1 MRTQSSST
9 VLTDALSAPRVAAA
23 VDGRGP
29 ALLTEVEL
37 ASVAAAGSKPGISGG
52 CNKEQR

>member
-9 VLTDALSAPRVAAA
+9 ALADALSAPRVAAA
-23 VDGRGP
+23 ADERRPVV
-29 ALLTEVEL
+29 LTEAEL
-37 ASVAAAGSKPGISGG
+37 ASVAAAGAKPGIARG

>member
-9 VLTDALSAPRVAAA
+9 VLTDALSAPRVAVA

-37 ASVAAAGSKPGISGG
+37 ACVVGAGAKPGIAGG

>member
-9 VLTDALSAPRVAAA
+9 VLADALSAPRVAAA
-23 VDGRGP
+23 ADERRPVV
-29 ALLTEVEL
+29 LTEAEL
-37 ASVAAAGSKPGISGG
+37 ASVAAAGAKPGIAGG